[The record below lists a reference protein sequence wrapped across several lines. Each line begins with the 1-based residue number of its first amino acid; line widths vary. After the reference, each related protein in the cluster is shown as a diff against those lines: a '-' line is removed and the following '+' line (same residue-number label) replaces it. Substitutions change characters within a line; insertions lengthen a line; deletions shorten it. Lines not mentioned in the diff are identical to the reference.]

1 MTICDL
7 PGQANV
13 AKKNAADAGF
23 ADRVDFSM
31 GNVLEESTKLPKDP
45 DAVYE
50 MLLEGSKKANEV
62 ANQTLQE
69 VREAIGLNYFDRLNK

>member
-1 MTICDL
+1 
-7 PGQANV
+7 
-13 AKKNAADAGF
+13 
-23 ADRVDFSM
+23 
-31 GNVLEESTKLPKDP
+31 
-45 DAVYE
+45 